1 MTFIE
6 WEGRA
11 FDRFSG
17 TITNPRF
24 SGPFVKHL
32 LADWKAEREKLLG
45 RIKELED
52 SGKALWPHIHDEDME
67 GETDFEKAWMHFEA
81 VLFFDDQVIDLLAEK
96 EKGNGTDA

>member
-1 MTFIE
+1 MTFKE

-32 LADWKAEREKLLG
+32 LADWKAEREKLIGAAQALIDYVHNKYPG
-45 RIKELED
+45 EELRCPYM
-52 SGKALWPHIHDEDME
+52 KAL
-67 GETDFEKAWMHFEA
+67 EA
-81 VLFFDDQVIDLLAEK
+81 ALVEVK
-96 EKGNGTDA
+96 EKI